1 LQSDETHKNLEE
13 NPESVNSARWQEWDF
28 PESNW
33 NQAAMQTPQVD
44 PFCCRTEWQLS
55 FHEAMAPGRKL
66 IVREAPGS
74 LVAFAADL
82 VQRESRRIYGPVE
95 SGWLFGSPLLGPDS
109 VELLDDLLGEFEALA
124 GERTPRF
131 LISGLVPN
139 GTLIREL
146 IETLG
151 SRYEFRQG
159 PSATLCNASLEGGLD
174 GFLSRRSAKHRRGLR
189 KQTRRVAGRGVT
201 FERHVPKD
209 SAQAAQIYS
218 RMLAVEEASWKGIGQ
233 CGMTVEP
240 SRTFY
245 DCMLRRLAVSGIGRV
260 MFARHEER
268 DIGYI
273 FGSLA
278 GDVYRGQQFSY
289 ADDWKSFSIGN
300 LLQVELV
307 KWLCEENIRRYDMGP
322 VMDYK
327 KHWVENNY
335 PITAVGLQYKRPK
348 SNRQR
353 DLPF

>member
-33 NQAAMQTPQVD
+33 NQAAMQSSQID

-55 FHEAMAPGRKL
+55 FHEAMAPGRKI
-66 IVREAPGS
+66 IVREVPGS
-74 LVAFAADL
+74 LVAFAHLGLRETDL
-82 VQRESRRIYGPVE
+82 QIGPVE
-95 SGWLFGSPLLGPDS
+95 SSWVFGSPLLGPDS
-109 VELLDDLLGEFEALA
+109 VELLDNLLGEFEALA
-124 GERTPRF
+124 GWRSKHQRF
-131 LISGLVPN
+131 FISGLVPK
-139 GTLIREL
+139 GTLLREL
-146 IETLG
+146 IKTLG
-151 SRYEFRQG
+151 SRYEFMQG
-159 PSATLCNASLEGGLD
+159 AWKFLCNASLEGGLD
-174 GFLSRRSAKHRRGLR
+174 GFLSRRSAKHRSGLR
-189 KQTRRVAGRGVT
+189 TQARRVAERGVT

-209 SAQAAQIYS
+209 SAEAAQIYS

-278 GDVYRGQQFSY
+278 GHVFRGQQFSY

-335 PITAVGLQYKRPK
+335 PITAVGLKYK
-348 SNRQR
+348 
-353 DLPF
+353 